1 MLCPLQE
8 RSLGS
13 VCPSVSFSPTGLW
26 LKLEKFFSSKRVEI
40 DVTARPV
47 NYLQFVF
54 WHPDP
59 CPADHCA
66 SLRQN
71 QLIRS
76 FSKFRVRGFCKRNEW
91 LERRTYRWEYDAYIV
106 PFWQCRINPL
116 GGPMPTWNGG
126 PSNPPPFP
134 LPLSFPS
141 VPLEV
146 GPLKYG

>member
-91 LERRTYRWEYDAYIV
+91 LERQTFFTGENMMLTSCHSGSAGLTLWGALCQHEMGALLTRL
-106 PFWQCRINPL
+106 PF
-116 GGPMPTWNGG
+116 
-126 PSNPPPFP
+126 PSPFPSPPFP
-134 LPLSFPS
+134 
-141 VPLEV
+141 
-146 GPLKYG
+146 